1 MRDRALHLERGGSPL
16 AAKPGAEA
24 DVHRPPAM
32 LLHGEHAAVP
42 PFAPRVAELHS
53 AWAERRALK
62 EMAASHDFDA
72 QFRLL
77 GTLYGWAEQSSAAI
91 CEVYHDR
98 PTITLSPSS
107 RALLGRSFEIAVDGT
122 HTLTVSLVE
131 RLEAHR
137 RHWRVVASFTS
148 PLRRGLAPPQAVSRI
163 PVWTRKAF
171 EDLVLTVL
179 DAYERDS
186 AI

>member
-1 MRDRALHLERGGSPL
+1 MRERTLHVERGGSPPS
-16 AAKPGAEA
+16 AKLGAEV
-24 DVHRPPAM
+24 DVRPPAAK
-32 LLHGEHAAVP
+32 LLHGEQAAGQ

-77 GTLYGWAEQSSAAI
+77 GTLYGWAEQSCAAI
-91 CEVYHDR
+91 REVYHDR
-98 PTITLSPSS
+98 PAVTLSPSS
-107 RALLGRSFEIAVDGT
+107 RELLGRSFEIALDGT
-122 HTLTVSLVE
+122 HALTVSLVE
-131 RLEAHR
+131 RIEAHR
-137 RHWRVVASFTS
+137 RQWRVVASFNS
-148 PLRRGLAPPQAVSRI
+148 QPRRTAATPQTVSRM

-186 AI
+186 SL